1 MTPERWTPEML
12 DQFASRVN
20 AMLDRITE
28 RMDASDAARVEHE
41 AAHAERQAES
51 DRTIAERQAAYAE
64 RQAEIERTIAERQAE
79 IQRTIAEHEAARA
92 KHEAIYAEHQA
103 AHAERQAEID
113 RTIAAINQQQVVTG
127 QQISDLFVIVG
138 DLANG
143 LTGIQT
149 EVRRLIERN

>member
-41 AAHAERQAES
+41 EAH
-51 DRTIAERQAAYAE
+51 AE
-64 RQAEIERTIAERQAE
+64 RQAEIERTLAERQAAHAERQAE
-79 IQRTIAEHEAARA
+79 IQRTIAAHEAARA
-92 KHEAIYAEHQA
+92 RHEAIYAEHQA

-127 QQISDLFVIVG
+127 QQISDLFIIVG

>member
-1 MTPERWTPEML
+1 MTSERWTPEML

-20 AMLDRITE
+20 ATLDRITE
-28 RMDASDAARVEHE
+28 RMDASDVARVRHEAIYAEHQ

-51 DRTIAERQAAYAE
+51 DRTIAERQAAH
-64 RQAEIERTIAERQAE
+64 AERQAE

-92 KHEAIYAEHQA
+92 RHEAIYAEHQA

-149 EVRRLIERN
+149 EVRRLIEHNGGQ

>member
-1 MTPERWTPEML
+1 MTSERWTPEMM
-12 DQFASRVN
+12 DQFASRAN
-20 AMLDRITE
+20 ATLDRLTE
-28 RMDASDAARVEHE
+28 RMDASEAARVKHEATHAEHE
-41 AAHAERQAES
+41 VAR
-51 DRTIAERQAAYAE
+51 AERQAAHTE
-64 RQAEIERTIAERQAE
+64 RMAEIE
-79 IQRTIAEHEAARA
+79 RTIAEHEAARTR
-92 KHEAIYAEHQA
+92 AEA

-149 EVRRLIERN
+149 EVRRLIERNGGQ

>member
-20 AMLDRITE
+20 ATLDRITE

-41 AAHAERQAES
+41 
-51 DRTIAERQAAYAE
+51 TAYAE
-64 RQAEIERTIAERQAE
+64 HQAA
-79 IQRTIAEHEAARA
+79 
-92 KHEAIYAEHQA
+92 YAEHQA

-149 EVRRLIERN
+149 EVRRLIERNGGQ

>member
-1 MTPERWTPEML
+1 MTSERWTPEML

-20 AMLDRITE
+20 ATLDRMTE

-41 AAHAERQAES
+41 AAR
-51 DRTIAERQAAYAE
+51 
-64 RQAEIERTIAERQAE
+64 
-79 IQRTIAEHEAARA
+79 AR
-92 KHEAIYAEHQA
+92 HEAIYAEHQA

-113 RTIAAINQQQVVTG
+113 KTIAAINQQQVVTG

-149 EVRRLIERN
+149 EVRRLIERNGGQ

>member
-20 AMLDRITE
+20 ATLDRMTE

-41 AAHAERQAES
+41 AARVRHETTYAEH
-51 DRTIAERQAAYAE
+51 QAA
-64 RQAEIERTIAERQAE
+64 
-79 IQRTIAEHEAARA
+79 
-92 KHEAIYAEHQA
+92 YAEHQA

>member
-1 MTPERWTPEML
+1 MTERWTPEML
-12 DQFASRVN
+12 DQFASRTN
-20 AMLDRITE
+20 ALLDRLAE
-28 RMDASDAARVEHE
+28 RMDASDAV
-41 AAHAERQAES
+41 
-51 DRTIAERQAAYAE
+51 
-64 RQAEIERTIAERQAE
+64 
-79 IQRTIAEHEAARA
+79 RA
-92 KHEAIYAEHQA
+92 KYEA

-149 EVRRLIERN
+149 EVRRLIERNGGQ

>member
-1 MTPERWTPEML
+1 MTSERWTPEMM
-12 DQFASRVN
+12 DQFASQAN
-20 AMLDRITE
+20 ATLDRITE
-28 RMDASDAARVEHE
+28 RMNASDADRERHEVTYAEHR
-41 AAHAERQAES
+41 AEI
-51 DRTIAERQAAYAE
+51 DRTIAEHEAARLKHESTY
-64 RQAEIERTIAERQAE
+64 AERQAE

-92 KHEAIYAEHQA
+92 RHEATYAEHQA

-149 EVRRLIERN
+149 EVRRLIERNGGQ

>member
-20 AMLDRITE
+20 ATLDRITE

-41 AAHAERQAES
+41 TA
-51 DRTIAERQAAYAE
+51 
-64 RQAEIERTIAERQAE
+64 
-79 IQRTIAEHEAARA
+79 
-92 KHEAIYAEHQA
+92 YAEHQA

-149 EVRRLIERN
+149 EVRRLIERNGGQ

>member
-1 MTPERWTPEML
+1 MTAERWTPEML
-12 DQFASRVN
+12 DQFASGTN
-20 AMLDRITE
+20 AALDRLVE
-28 RMDASDAARVEHE
+28 RMDASDAAREKHE
-41 AAHAERQAES
+41 A
-51 DRTIAERQAAYAE
+51 IYAE
-64 RQAEIERTIAERQAE
+64 HQ
-79 IQRTIAEHEAARA
+79 
-92 KHEAIYAEHQA
+92 AIYAEHQA

-149 EVRRLIERN
+149 EVRRLIERNGGQ

>member
-28 RMDASDAARVEHE
+28 RMDASEAARVEHE
-41 AAHAERQAES
+41 VAH
-51 DRTIAERQAAYAE
+51 AE
-64 RQAEIERTIAERQAE
+64 RQAEIERTLAERQAAHAERQAE

-92 KHEAIYAEHQA
+92 RHEATYAEHQA

-149 EVRRLIERN
+149 EVRRLIGRNGGQ